1 MDNIIKALVGLS
13 EGDAAG
19 AIGFLPSVASNK
31 EDIEALLTHHNVDK
45 FHKIGSEILFYH
57 ERQLVF
63 SGTIE
68 DGVVVSLWSKSGK
81 IWEKK

>member
-1 MDNIIKALVGLS
+1 MSNIIKALVGLT

-19 AIGFLPSVASNK
+19 AIKFLPSVASNK
-31 EDIEALLTHHNVDK
+31 ADIEALLTSNGVDR

-63 SGTIE
+63 AGTIKG
-68 DGVVVSLWSKSGK
+68 GVVVSLWSKSGK
-81 IWEKK
+81 VWEKK